1 VASSALIIQNYWSTN
16 RKASLE
22 MSDFLSINIPKFTS
36 VFSSIAIF
44 FIVLGVLFAI
54 AGRANGKKARPIALT
69 IFLGPALVLL
79 FAGLIIPA
87 IRTFIFSFMNPDSN
101 GWVGFDNYYW
111 MTQDPNI
118 KIIMVNTILWIMVV
132 PIFTAG
138 LALLLAI
145 MLDRIKHE
153 SIPKSLLFMPM
164 AISFV
169 GASIIFKFVYEYRDP
184 GEVQIGLLS
193 AIVDFFGGTPKD
205 WMLSKPLNTFL
216 LMIIYVWTQMGFGM
230 VILSAA
236 IKGVPADIVEASAL
250 DGASGWRLFRNIT
263 FPMIK
268 GTFIVVLATGVV
280 GSLKLFDIVRT
291 MTGGNFGTNVLAN
304 EMYSQVF
311 VQFDQ
316 GKGSALAIVLFLLVT
331 PILIYNIRSLRR
343 ERTH

>member
-1 VASSALIIQNYWSTN
+1 
-16 RKASLE
+16 
-22 MSDFLSINIPKFTS
+22 MSDFLSINVPKFTS
-36 VFSSIAIF
+36 VFSAIAVF
-44 FIVLGVLFAI
+44 FIVLGVLFTI
-54 AGRANGKKARPIALT
+54 AGRANGKKARPIALV

-79 FAGLIIPA
+79 LAGLIIPA
-87 IRTFIFSFMNPDSN
+87 VRTFVFSFMNPDSN

-111 MTQDPNI
+111 MTQDPNV
-118 KIIMVNTILWIMVV
+118 KTIMVNTILWIMVV
-132 PIFTAG
+132 PIFTAA

-193 AIVDFFGGTPKD
+193 TIVDFLGGTPKD

-236 IKGVPADIVEASAL
+236 IKAVPADIVEASSL

-331 PILIYNIRSLRR
+331 PILIYNIRSLRK

>member
-1 VASSALIIQNYWSTN
+1 
-16 RKASLE
+16 
-22 MSDFLSINIPKFTS
+22 MSEFLSTTITKFTS
-36 VFSSIAIF
+36 VFTAIAFF

-54 AGRANGKKARPIALT
+54 AGRANGKKARPIALV
-69 IFLGPALVLL
+69 IFLAPALVLL
-79 FAGLIIPA
+79 VAGLIIPA
-87 IRTFIFSFMNPDSN
+87 IRTFLFSFMNPDSN
-101 GWVGFDNYYW
+101 EWIGFENYYW

-118 KIIMVNTILWIMVV
+118 RTIMVNTILWILVV
-132 PIFTAG
+132 PIFTAALG
-138 LALLLAI
+138 LLLAI

-169 GASIIFKFVYEYRDP
+169 GASIIFKFVYEYNEPDD
-184 GEVQIGLLS
+184 VQIGLLS
-193 AIVDFFGGTPKD
+193 AIVKFLGATPSD

-236 IKGVPADIVEASAL
+236 IKAVPADIVEASSL

-280 GSLKLFDIVRT
+280 GALKVFDIVRT
-291 MTGGNFGTNVLAN
+291 MTGGNFSTNVLAN

-311 VQFDQ
+311 VQFDT

-331 PILIYNIRSLRR
+331 PILVYNIRSLRM
-343 ERTH
+343 ERAHA

>member
-1 VASSALIIQNYWSTN
+1 
-16 RKASLE
+16 
-22 MSDFLSINIPKFTS
+22 MSEFISVNIPKFTS
-36 VFSSIAIF
+36 AFSAIGLF
-44 FIVLGVLFAI
+44 FLVLAVLFAI
-54 AGRANGKKARPIALT
+54 AGRANGKKARPIALI
-69 IFLGPALVLL
+69 IFLAPALVLL
-79 FAGLIIPA
+79 FAGLIIPG
-87 IRTFIFSFMNPDSN
+87 IRTILFSFMNPDSN
-101 GWVGFDNYYW
+101 GWVGFENYKW
-111 MTQDPNI
+111 MIEDPNV
-118 KIIMVNTILWIMVV
+118 KTIMVNTILWILVV
-132 PIFTAG
+132 PLFTAALG
-138 LALLLAI
+138 LLLAI

-193 AIVDFFGGTPKD
+193 TVVDFLGGTPKD

-216 LMIIYVWTQMGFGM
+216 LMTIYVWTQMGFGM

-250 DGASGWRLFRNIT
+250 DGAHGWRLFRNIT

-280 GSLKLFDIVRT
+280 GALKVFDIVRT

-304 EMYSQVF
+304 EMYSRVF

-316 GKGSALAIVLFLLVT
+316 GKGSALAVILFLLVT
-331 PILIYNIRSLRR
+331 PILIYNIRSLRM
-343 ERTH
+343 ERSHS

>member
-1 VASSALIIQNYWSTN
+1 MSEFVSTT
-16 RKASLE
+16 
-22 MSDFLSINIPKFTS
+22 ITKFTS
-36 VFSSIAIF
+36 VFSAIAFF
-44 FIVLGVLFAI
+44 FIVLGILFAL
-54 AGRANGKKARPIALT
+54 AGRANGKKARPIALV
-69 IFLGPALVLL
+69 IFLAPSLVLL
-79 FAGLIIPA
+79 LAGLIIPG
-87 IRTFIFSFMNPDSN
+87 IRTILFSFMNPDSN
-101 GWVGFDNYYW
+101 DWVGFDNYTW
-111 MTQDPNI
+111 MLEDPNV
-118 KIIMVNTILWIMVV
+118 KTIMANTILWILVV
-132 PIFTAG
+132 PLFTAG
-138 LALLLAI
+138 LGLLLAI

-169 GASIIFKFVYEYRDP
+169 GASIIFKFVYEFRDP

-193 AIVDFFGGTPKD
+193 AIVEFLGGTPKD

-236 IKGVPADIVEASAL
+236 IKAVPADIVEASAL
-250 DGASGWRLFRNIT
+250 DGAHGWRLFRNIT

-280 GSLKLFDIVRT
+280 GALKVFDIVRT
-291 MTGGNFGTNVLAN
+291 MTGGNFSTNVLAN

-316 GKGSALAIVLFLLVT
+316 GKGSALAVILFLLLT
-331 PILIYNIRSLRR
+331 PILIYNIRSLRM
-343 ERTH
+343 ERSHS

>member
-1 VASSALIIQNYWSTN
+1 
-16 RKASLE
+16 
-22 MSDFLSINIPKFTS
+22 MSEFLSASIPKFTS
-36 VFSSIAIF
+36 FLSALAFF
-44 FIVLGVLFAI
+44 FIVLGVLFII
-54 AGRANGKKARPIALT
+54 AGRANGKKARPIALV

-79 FAGLIIPA
+79 VAGLIIPA
-87 IRTFIFSFMNPDSN
+87 IRTFLFSFMNPDSN
-101 GWVGFDNYYW
+101 EWVGFDNYYW

-118 KIIMVNTILWIMVV
+118 KSIMVNTILWILVV
-132 PIFTAG
+132 PIFTAALG
-138 LALLLAI
+138 LLLAI

-169 GASIIFKFVYEYRDP
+169 GASIIFKFVYEYREPD
-184 GEVQIGLLS
+184 EVQIGLLS
-193 AIVDFFGGTPKD
+193 TIVDFLGGTPQD

-236 IKGVPADIVEASAL
+236 IKAVPSDIVEASSL

-280 GSLKLFDIVRT
+280 GALKVFDIVRT
-291 MTGGNFGTNVLAN
+291 MTGGNFSTNVLAN

-311 VQFDQ
+311 VQFDT

-331 PILIYNIRSLRR
+331 PILIYNIQSLRK
-343 ERTH
+343 ERAHS

>member
-1 VASSALIIQNYWSTN
+1 
-16 RKASLE
+16 
-22 MSDFLSINIPKFTS
+22 MSEFLSTTIPKFTS
-36 VFSSIAIF
+36 VFTAIAFF

-54 AGRANGKKARPIALT
+54 AGRANGKKARPIALV
-69 IFLGPALVLL
+69 IFLAPALVLL
-79 FAGLIIPA
+79 VAGLIIPA
-87 IRTFIFSFMNPDSN
+87 IRTFLFSFMNPDSN
-101 GWVGFDNYYW
+101 EWIGFENYYW

-118 KIIMVNTILWIMVV
+118 RTIMVNTILWILVV
-132 PIFTAG
+132 PIFTAALG
-138 LALLLAI
+138 LLLAI

-169 GASIIFKFVYEYRDP
+169 GASIIFKFVYEYNEPDD
-184 GEVQIGLLS
+184 VQIGLLS
-193 AIVDFFGGTPKD
+193 AIVKFLGATPSD

-236 IKGVPADIVEASAL
+236 IKAVPADIVEASAL
-250 DGASGWRLFRNIT
+250 DGAHGWRLFRNIT

-280 GSLKLFDIVRT
+280 GALKVFDIVRT
-291 MTGGNFGTNVLAN
+291 MTGGNFSTNVLAN

-311 VQFDQ
+311 VQFDT

-331 PILIYNIRSLRR
+331 PILVYNIRSLRM
-343 ERTH
+343 ERAHA

>member
-1 VASSALIIQNYWSTN
+1 MSEFISTT
-16 RKASLE
+16 
-22 MSDFLSINIPKFTS
+22 IPKFTS
-36 VFSSIAIF
+36 VLTAIVIF
-44 FIVLGVLFAI
+44 FAVIAVLFAI
-54 AGRANGKKARPIALT
+54 AGRANGKKARPLALT
-69 IFLGPALVLL
+69 LFLGPALLL
-79 FAGLIIPA
+79 LLAGLVIPA
-87 IRTFIFSFMNPDSN
+87 IRTILFSFMNPDSN
-101 GWVGFDNYYW
+101 AWVGLANYQW
-111 MTQDPNI
+111 MLEDPNV
-118 KIIMVNTILWIMVV
+118 KIIMVNTILWIIVV
-132 PIFTAG
+132 PLFTAA
-138 LALLLAI
+138 LALLLAV

-169 GASIIFKFVYEYRDP
+169 GASIIFKFVYEYREP

-193 AIVDFFGGTPKD
+193 AIVEFLGGTPSN

-263 FPMIK
+263 FPMVK

-280 GSLKLFDIVRT
+280 GALKVFDIVRT
-291 MTGGNFGTNVLAN
+291 MTGGNFSTNVLAN

-316 GKGSALAIVLFLLVT
+316 GKGSALAVVLFLLVT
-331 PILIYNIRSLRR
+331 PILIYNIKSLRK
-343 ERTH
+343 ERTIS

>member
-1 VASSALIIQNYWSTN
+1 
-16 RKASLE
+16 
-22 MSDFLSINIPKFTS
+22 MSEFLSASVPKFTS
-36 VFSSIAIF
+36 FLSALAFF
-44 FIVLGVLFAI
+44 FIVLGVLFII
-54 AGRANGKKARPIALT
+54 AGRANGKKARPIALV

-79 FAGLIIPA
+79 LAGLIIPA
-87 IRTFIFSFMNPDSN
+87 IRTFLFSFMNPDSN
-101 GWVGFDNYYW
+101 EWVGFDNYYW

-118 KIIMVNTILWIMVV
+118 KSIMVNTILWILVV
-132 PIFTAG
+132 PIFTAALG
-138 LALLLAI
+138 LLLAI

-169 GASIIFKFVYEYRDP
+169 GASIIFKFVYEYNEPD
-184 GEVQIGLLS
+184 EVQIGLLS
-193 AIVDFFGGTPKD
+193 TIVDFLGGTPQD

-236 IKGVPADIVEASAL
+236 IKAVPSDIVEASSL

-280 GSLKLFDIVRT
+280 GALKVFDIVRT
-291 MTGGNFGTNVLAN
+291 MTGGNFSTNVLAN

-311 VQFDQ
+311 VQFDT

-331 PILIYNIRSLRR
+331 PILIYNIQSLRR
-343 ERTH
+343 ERAHS

>member
-1 VASSALIIQNYWSTN
+1 
-16 RKASLE
+16 
-22 MSDFLSINIPKFTS
+22 MSEFLSASIPKFTS
-36 VFSSIAIF
+36 FLSAIAFF
-44 FIVLGVLFAI
+44 FIVLGVLFII
-54 AGRANGKKARPIALT
+54 AGRANGKKARPIALV

-79 FAGLIIPA
+79 LAGLIIPA
-87 IRTFIFSFMNPDSN
+87 IRTFLFSFMNPDSN
-101 GWVGFDNYYW
+101 EWVGFDNYYW

-118 KIIMVNTILWIMVV
+118 KSIMVNTILWILVV
-132 PIFTAG
+132 PIFTAALG
-138 LALLLAI
+138 LLLAI

-169 GASIIFKFVYEYRDP
+169 GASIIFKFVYEYNEPD
-184 GEVQIGLLS
+184 EVQIGLLS
-193 AIVDFFGGTPKD
+193 TIVKFLGGTPSD
-205 WMLSKPLNTFL
+205 WMLSKPINTFL

-236 IKGVPADIVEASAL
+236 IKAVPSDIVEASSL

-280 GSLKLFDIVRT
+280 GALKVFDIVRT
-291 MTGGNFGTNVLAN
+291 MTGGNFSTNVLAN

-311 VQFDQ
+311 VQFDT

-331 PILIYNIRSLRR
+331 PILIYNIRSLRK
-343 ERTH
+343 ERAHS

>member
-1 VASSALIIQNYWSTN
+1 
-16 RKASLE
+16 
-22 MSDFLSINIPKFTS
+22 MSDFLSINVPKFTS
-36 VFSSIAIF
+36 VFSAIAVF
-44 FIVLGVLFAI
+44 FIVLGVLFTI
-54 AGRANGKKARPIALT
+54 AGRANGKKARPIALV

-79 FAGLIIPA
+79 LAGLIIPA
-87 IRTFIFSFMNPDSN
+87 IRTFVFSFMNPDSN

-111 MTQDPNI
+111 MTQDPNV
-118 KIIMVNTILWIMVV
+118 KTIMVNTILWIMVV
-132 PIFTAG
+132 PIFTAA

-193 AIVDFFGGTPKD
+193 TIVDFLGGTPKD

-250 DGASGWRLFRNIT
+250 DGADGWRLFRNIT

-280 GSLKLFDIVRT
+280 GALKVFDIVRT

-304 EMYSQVF
+304 EMYSRVF

-316 GKGSALAIVLFLLVT
+316 GKGSALAVVLFLLVT
-331 PILIYNIRSLRR
+331 PILIYNIRSLRM
-343 ERTH
+343 ERSHS

>member
-1 VASSALIIQNYWSTN
+1 MSEFVST
-16 RKASLE
+16 
-22 MSDFLSINIPKFTS
+22 SITKFTS
-36 VFSSIAIF
+36 VFSAIAFF
-44 FIVLGVLFAI
+44 FIVLGILFAI
-54 AGRANGKKARPIALT
+54 AGRANGKKARPIALVV
-69 IFLGPALVLL
+69 FLAPSLVLL
-79 FAGLIIPA
+79 LAGLIIPG
-87 IRTFIFSFMNPDSN
+87 IRTILFSFMNPDSN
-101 GWVGFDNYYW
+101 DWVGFDNYIW
-111 MTQDPNI
+111 MLEDPNV
-118 KIIMVNTILWIMVV
+118 KTIMANTILWILVV
-132 PIFTAG
+132 PLFTAG
-138 LALLLAI
+138 LGLLLAI

-169 GASIIFKFVYEYRDP
+169 GASIIFKFVYEFRDP

-193 AIVDFFGGTPKD
+193 AIVEFLGGTPKD

-236 IKGVPADIVEASAL
+236 IKAVPADIVEASAL
-250 DGASGWRLFRNIT
+250 DGAHGWRLFRNIT

-280 GSLKLFDIVRT
+280 GALKVFDIVRT
-291 MTGGNFGTNVLAN
+291 MTGGNFSTNVLAN

-316 GKGSALAIVLFLLVT
+316 GKGSALAVILFLLLT
-331 PILIYNIRSLRR
+331 PILIYNIRSLRM
-343 ERTH
+343 ERSHS

>member
-1 VASSALIIQNYWSTN
+1 
-16 RKASLE
+16 
-22 MSDFLSINIPKFTS
+22 MSEFLSASIPKFTS
-36 VFSSIAIF
+36 FLSALAFF
-44 FIVLGVLFAI
+44 FIVLGVLFII
-54 AGRANGKKARPIALT
+54 AGRANGKKARPIALV

-79 FAGLIIPA
+79 LAGLIIPA
-87 IRTFIFSFMNPDSN
+87 IRTILFSFMNPDSN
-101 GWVGFDNYYW
+101 EWVGFDNYYW

-118 KIIMVNTILWIMVV
+118 KSIMINTILWILVV
-132 PIFTAG
+132 PIFTAALG
-138 LALLLAI
+138 LLLAI

-169 GASIIFKFVYEYRDP
+169 GASIIFKFVYEYREPD
-184 GEVQIGLLS
+184 EVQIGLLS
-193 AIVDFFGGTPKD
+193 TIVDFLGGTPQD

-236 IKGVPADIVEASAL
+236 IKAVPSDIVEASSL
-250 DGASGWRLFRNIT
+250 DGASGWRLFKNIT

-280 GSLKLFDIVRT
+280 GALKVFDIVRT
-291 MTGGNFGTNVLAN
+291 MTGGNFSTNVLAN

-311 VQFDQ
+311 VQFDT

-331 PILIYNIRSLRR
+331 PILIYNIQSLRR
-343 ERTH
+343 ERAHS

>member
-1 VASSALIIQNYWSTN
+1 
-16 RKASLE
+16 
-22 MSDFLSINIPKFTS
+22 MSEFISVNIPKFTS
-36 VFSSIAIF
+36 AFSAIGLF
-44 FIVLGVLFAI
+44 FLVLAVLFAI
-54 AGRANGKKARPIALT
+54 AGRANGKKARPIALI
-69 IFLGPALVLL
+69 IFLAPALVLL
-79 FAGLIIPA
+79 FAGLIIPG
-87 IRTFIFSFMNPDSN
+87 IRTILFSFMNPDSN
-101 GWVGFDNYYW
+101 GWVGFENYKW
-111 MTQDPNI
+111 MIEDPNV
-118 KIIMVNTILWIMVV
+118 KTIMVNTILWILVV
-132 PIFTAG
+132 PLFTAALG
-138 LALLLAI
+138 LLLAI

-193 AIVDFFGGTPKD
+193 TVVDFLGGTPKD

-250 DGASGWRLFRNIT
+250 DGAHGWRLFRNIT

-280 GSLKLFDIVRT
+280 GALKVFDIVRT

-304 EMYSQVF
+304 EMYSRVF

-316 GKGSALAIVLFLLVT
+316 GKGSALAVILFLLVT
-331 PILIYNIRSLRR
+331 PILIYNIRSLRM
-343 ERTH
+343 ERSHS

>member
-1 VASSALIIQNYWSTN
+1 
-16 RKASLE
+16 
-22 MSDFLSINIPKFTS
+22 MSEFLSVNIPKFTS
-36 VFSSIAIF
+36 VFSAIAFF
-44 FIVLGVLFAI
+44 FIVLAVLFAI
-54 AGRANGKKARPIALT
+54 AGRANGKKARPIAIV

-79 FAGLIIPA
+79 LAGLIIPA
-87 IRTFIFSFMNPDSN
+87 IRTFVFSFMNPDSN

-118 KIIMVNTILWIMVV
+118 KTIMINTILWIMVV
-132 PIFTAG
+132 PIFTAA

-193 AIVDFFGGTPKD
+193 SVVDFLGGTPKD

-236 IKGVPADIVEASAL
+236 IKAVPADIVEASSL

-331 PILIYNIRSLRR
+331 PILIYNIRSLRK
-343 ERTH
+343 ERTHS

>member
-1 VASSALIIQNYWSTN
+1 M
-16 RKASLE
+16 LE
-22 MSDFLSINIPKFTS
+22 
-36 VFSSIAIF
+36 
-44 FIVLGVLFAI
+44 
-54 AGRANGKKARPIALT
+54 
-69 IFLGPALVLL
+69 
-79 FAGLIIPA
+79 
-87 IRTFIFSFMNPDSN
+87 
-101 GWVGFDNYYW
+101 
-111 MTQDPNI
+111 DPNV
-118 KIIMVNTILWIMVV
+118 KTIMVNTILWILVV
-132 PIFTAG
+132 PIFTAALG
-138 LALLLAI
+138 LLLAI

-184 GEVQIGLLS
+184 GEIQIGLLS
-193 AIVDFFGGTPKD
+193 AIVEFLGGTPKD

-236 IKGVPADIVEASAL
+236 IKAVPADIVEASAL
-250 DGASGWRLFRNIT
+250 DGAHGWRLFRNIT

-280 GSLKLFDIVRT
+280 GALKVFDIVRT
-291 MTGGNFGTNVLAN
+291 MTGGNFSTNVLAN

-316 GKGSALAIVLFLLVT
+316 GKGSALAVILFLLLT
-331 PILIYNIRSLRR
+331 PILIYNIRSLRM
-343 ERTH
+343 ERSHS

>member
-1 VASSALIIQNYWSTN
+1 MSEFVST
-16 RKASLE
+16 
-22 MSDFLSINIPKFTS
+22 SITKFTS
-36 VFSSIAIF
+36 VFSAIAFF
-44 FIVLGVLFAI
+44 FIVLGILFAI
-54 AGRANGKKARPIALT
+54 AGRANGKKARPIALVV
-69 IFLGPALVLL
+69 FLAPSLVLL
-79 FAGLIIPA
+79 LAGLIIPG
-87 IRTFIFSFMNPDSN
+87 IRTILFSFMNPDSN
-101 GWVGFDNYYW
+101 DWVGFDNYIW
-111 MTQDPNI
+111 MLEDPNV
-118 KIIMVNTILWIMVV
+118 KTIMANTILWILVV
-132 PIFTAG
+132 PLFTAG
-138 LALLLAI
+138 LGLLLAI

-184 GEVQIGLLS
+184 GEIQIGLLS
-193 AIVDFFGGTPKD
+193 AIVEFLGGTPKD

-236 IKGVPADIVEASAL
+236 IKAVPADIVEASAL
-250 DGASGWRLFRNIT
+250 DGAHGWRLFRNIT

-280 GSLKLFDIVRT
+280 GALKVFDIVRT
-291 MTGGNFGTNVLAN
+291 MTGGNFSTNVLAN

-316 GKGSALAIVLFLLVT
+316 GKGSALAVILFLLLT
-331 PILIYNIRSLRR
+331 PILIYNIRSLRM
-343 ERTH
+343 ERSHS

>member
-1 VASSALIIQNYWSTN
+1 
-16 RKASLE
+16 
-22 MSDFLSINIPKFTS
+22 MSEFLSVNIPKFTS
-36 VFSSIAIF
+36 AFSTIAFF
-44 FIVLGVLFAI
+44 FIVLAVLFAI
-54 AGRANGKKARPIALT
+54 AGRANGKKARPIALV
-69 IFLGPALVLL
+69 IFLAPALVLL
-79 FAGLIIPA
+79 LAGLIIPA
-87 IRTFIFSFMNPDSN
+87 IRTFLFSFMNPDSN
-101 GWVGFDNYYW
+101 AWVGFDNYYW

-118 KIIMVNTILWIMVV
+118 KSIMVNTILWILVV
-132 PIFTAG
+132 PIFTAALG
-138 LALLLAI
+138 LLLAI

-184 GEVQIGLLS
+184 DEVQIGLLS
-193 AIVDFFGGTPKD
+193 TIVDFLGGTPTD

-236 IKGVPADIVEASAL
+236 IKAVPSDIVEASSL

-280 GSLKLFDIVRT
+280 GALKVFDIVRT
-291 MTGGNFGTNVLAN
+291 MTGGNFSTNVLAN

-311 VQFDQ
+311 VQFDT

-331 PILIYNIRSLRR
+331 PILVYNIRSLRK
-343 ERTH
+343 ERAHS

>member
-1 VASSALIIQNYWSTN
+1 
-16 RKASLE
+16 
-22 MSDFLSINIPKFTS
+22 MSEFLSVNIPKFTS
-36 VFSSIAIF
+36 AFSTIAFF
-44 FIVLGVLFAI
+44 FIVLAVLFAI
-54 AGRANGKKARPIALT
+54 AGRANGKKARPIALV
-69 IFLGPALVLL
+69 IFLAPALVLL
-79 FAGLIIPA
+79 LAGLIIPA
-87 IRTFIFSFMNPDSN
+87 IRTFLFSFMNPDSN
-101 GWVGFDNYYW
+101 AWVGFDNYYW

-118 KIIMVNTILWIMVV
+118 KSIMVNTILWILVV
-132 PIFTAG
+132 PIFTAALG
-138 LALLLAI
+138 LLLAI

-184 GEVQIGLLS
+184 DEVQIGLLS
-193 AIVDFFGGTPKD
+193 TIVEFLGGTPTD

-236 IKGVPADIVEASAL
+236 IKAVPSDIVEASSL

-280 GSLKLFDIVRT
+280 GALKVFDIVRT
-291 MTGGNFGTNVLAN
+291 MTGGNFSTNVLAN

-311 VQFDQ
+311 VQFDT

-331 PILIYNIRSLRR
+331 PILVYNIRSLRK
-343 ERTH
+343 ERTHS

>member
-1 VASSALIIQNYWSTN
+1 
-16 RKASLE
+16 
-22 MSDFLSINIPKFTS
+22 MSDFLSINVPKFTS
-36 VFSSIAIF
+36 AFSAIGLF
-44 FIVLGVLFAI
+44 FLVLGVLFAI
-54 AGRANGKKARPIALT
+54 AGRANGKKARPIALI
-69 IFLGPALVLL
+69 IFLAPALVLL
-79 FAGLIIPA
+79 FAGLIIPG
-87 IRTFIFSFMNPDSN
+87 IRTILFSFMNPDSN
-101 GWVGFDNYYW
+101 GWVGFENYKW
-111 MTQDPNI
+111 MIEDPNV
-118 KIIMVNTILWIMVV
+118 KSIMVNTILWILVV
-132 PIFTAG
+132 PLFTAALG
-138 LALLLAI
+138 LLLAI

-193 AIVDFFGGTPKD
+193 SIVEFLGGTPKD

-250 DGASGWRLFRNIT
+250 DGAHGWRLFRNIT

-280 GSLKLFDIVRT
+280 GALKVFDIVRT
-291 MTGGNFGTNVLAN
+291 MTGGNFSTNVLAN
-304 EMYSQVF
+304 EMYSRVF

-316 GKGSALAIVLFLLVT
+316 GKGSALAVILFLLVT
-331 PILIYNIRSLRR
+331 PILIYNIRSLRM
-343 ERTH
+343 ERSNS

>member
-1 VASSALIIQNYWSTN
+1 
-16 RKASLE
+16 
-22 MSDFLSINIPKFTS
+22 MSEFLSDNLPKLTS
-36 VFSSIAIF
+36 VLSAIAIF
-44 FIVLGVLFAI
+44 FIVLGALFAI
-54 AGRANGKKARPIALT
+54 AGRANGKKARPVALT

-79 FAGLIIPA
+79 LAGLVIPA
-87 IRTFIFSFMNPDSN
+87 ARTILFSFMNPDSN
-101 GWVGFDNYYW
+101 GWVGFANYKW
-111 MTQDPNI
+111 MTVDPNI
-118 KIIMVNTILWIMVV
+118 KTIMINTILWIIVV
-132 PIFTAG
+132 PLFTAALG
-138 LALLLAI
+138 LLLAV

-169 GASIIFKFVYEYRDP
+169 GASIIFKFVYEYNEP
-184 GEVQIGLLS
+184 GDVQIGLLS
-193 AIVDFFGGTPKD
+193 AIVQALGFTPSD

-250 DGASGWRLFRNIT
+250 DGAHGWRLFRNIT
-263 FPMIK
+263 FPMVK

-280 GSLKLFDIVRT
+280 GALKVFDIVRT

-304 EMYSQVF
+304 EMYSRTF

-316 GKGSALAIVLFLLVT
+316 GKGSALAVVLFLLVT
-331 PILIYNIRSLRR
+331 PILIYNIRSLRK

>member
-1 VASSALIIQNYWSTN
+1 
-16 RKASLE
+16 
-22 MSDFLSINIPKFTS
+22 MSEFLSTTITKFTS
-36 VFSSIAIF
+36 VFTAIAFF

-54 AGRANGKKARPIALT
+54 AGRANGKKARPIALV
-69 IFLGPALVLL
+69 IFLAPALVLL
-79 FAGLIIPA
+79 VAGLIIPA
-87 IRTFIFSFMNPDSN
+87 IRTFLFSFMNPDSN
-101 GWVGFDNYYW
+101 EWIGFENYYW

-118 KIIMVNTILWIMVV
+118 RTIMVNTILWILVV
-132 PIFTAG
+132 PIFTAALG
-138 LALLLAI
+138 LLLAI

-169 GASIIFKFVYEYRDP
+169 GASIIFKFVYEYNEPDD
-184 GEVQIGLLS
+184 VQIGLLS
-193 AIVDFFGGTPKD
+193 AIVKFLGATPSD

-236 IKGVPADIVEASAL
+236 IKAVPADIVEASAL
-250 DGASGWRLFRNIT
+250 DGAYGWRLFRNIT

-280 GSLKLFDIVRT
+280 GALKVFDIVRT
-291 MTGGNFGTNVLAN
+291 ITGGNFSTNVLAN

-316 GKGSALAIVLFLLVT
+316 GKGSALAVILFLLLT
-331 PILIYNIRSLRR
+331 PILIYNIRSLRM
-343 ERTH
+343 ERSHS

>member
-1 VASSALIIQNYWSTN
+1 
-16 RKASLE
+16 
-22 MSDFLSINIPKFTS
+22 MSEFLSVNIPKFTS
-36 VFSSIAIF
+36 AFSTIAFF
-44 FIVLGVLFAI
+44 FIVLAVLFAI
-54 AGRANGKKARPIALT
+54 AGRANGKKARPIALV
-69 IFLGPALVLL
+69 IFLAPALVLL
-79 FAGLIIPA
+79 LAGLIIPA
-87 IRTFIFSFMNPDSN
+87 IRTFLFSFMNPDSN
-101 GWVGFDNYYW
+101 AWVGLDNYYW

-118 KIIMVNTILWIMVV
+118 KTIMVNTILWILVV
-132 PIFTAG
+132 PIFTAALG
-138 LALLLAI
+138 LLLAI

-169 GASIIFKFVYEYRDP
+169 GASIIFKFVYEYREPD
-184 GEVQIGLLS
+184 EVQIGLLS
-193 AIVDFFGGTPKD
+193 TIVKFLGGTPTD

-236 IKGVPADIVEASAL
+236 IKAVPSDIVEASSL

-280 GSLKLFDIVRT
+280 GALKVFDIVRT
-291 MTGGNFGTNVLAN
+291 MTGGNFSTNVLAN

-311 VQFDQ
+311 VQFDT

-331 PILIYNIRSLRR
+331 PILVYNIRSLRM
-343 ERTH
+343 ERAHS

>member
-1 VASSALIIQNYWSTN
+1 
-16 RKASLE
+16 
-22 MSDFLSINIPKFTS
+22 MSEFLSTTIPKFTS
-36 VFSSIAIF
+36 VFTAIAFF

-54 AGRANGKKARPIALT
+54 AGRANGKKARPIALV
-69 IFLGPALVLL
+69 IFLAPAFVLL
-79 FAGLIIPA
+79 VAGLIIPA
-87 IRTFIFSFMNPDSN
+87 IRTFLFSFMNPDSN
-101 GWVGFDNYYW
+101 EWIGFENYYW

-118 KIIMVNTILWIMVV
+118 RTIMVNTILWILVV
-132 PIFTAG
+132 PIFTAALG
-138 LALLLAI
+138 LLLAI

-169 GASIIFKFVYEYRDP
+169 GASIIFKFVYEYNEPDD
-184 GEVQIGLLS
+184 VQIGLLS
-193 AIVDFFGGTPKD
+193 AIVKFLGATPSD

-236 IKGVPADIVEASAL
+236 IKAVPADIVEASAL
-250 DGASGWRLFRNIT
+250 DGAHGWRLFRNIT

-280 GSLKLFDIVRT
+280 GALKVFDIVRT
-291 MTGGNFGTNVLAN
+291 MTGGNFSTNVLAN

-311 VQFDQ
+311 VQFDT

-331 PILIYNIRSLRR
+331 PILVYNIRSLRM
-343 ERTH
+343 ERAHA

>member
-1 VASSALIIQNYWSTN
+1 
-16 RKASLE
+16 
-22 MSDFLSINIPKFTS
+22 MSEFLSASIPKFTS
-36 VFSSIAIF
+36 FLSAIAFF
-44 FIVLGVLFAI
+44 FIVLGVLFII
-54 AGRANGKKARPIALT
+54 AGRANGKKARPIALV

-79 FAGLIIPA
+79 LAGLIIPA
-87 IRTFIFSFMNPDSN
+87 IRTILFSFMNPDSN
-101 GWVGFDNYYW
+101 EWVGFDNYYW

-118 KIIMVNTILWIMVV
+118 KSIMINTILWILVV
-132 PIFTAG
+132 PIFTAALG
-138 LALLLAI
+138 LLLAI

-169 GASIIFKFVYEYRDP
+169 GASIIFKFVYEYREPD
-184 GEVQIGLLS
+184 EVQIGLLS
-193 AIVDFFGGTPKD
+193 TIVDFLGGTPQD

-236 IKGVPADIVEASAL
+236 IKAVPSDIVEASSL
-250 DGASGWRLFRNIT
+250 DGASGWRLFKNIT

-280 GSLKLFDIVRT
+280 GALKVFDIVRT
-291 MTGGNFGTNVLAN
+291 MTGGNFSTNVLAN

-311 VQFDQ
+311 VQFDT

-331 PILIYNIRSLRR
+331 PILIYNIQSLRR
-343 ERTH
+343 ERAHS